1 MLTGEVR
8 EAMGAAGGQALVRDW
23 ERERENAAAA
33 GDAVREQGRAEH
45 GEQM

>member
-1 MLTGEVR
+1 VLTGEVR

-33 GDAVREQGRAEH
+33 GDAVREQGRA
-45 GEQM
+45 